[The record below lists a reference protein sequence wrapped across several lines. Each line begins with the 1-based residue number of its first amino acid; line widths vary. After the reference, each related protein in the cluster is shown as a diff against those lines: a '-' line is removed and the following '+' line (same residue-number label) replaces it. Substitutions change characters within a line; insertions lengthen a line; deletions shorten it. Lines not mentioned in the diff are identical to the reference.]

1 MKVKLQLLINLVS
14 LKVEHHKRTIKV
26 VNGEIP
32 CLWRA
37 YNIVHFFLTLLIVVV
52 PLGVEFQNNRVGF
65 IPMRVI
71 FGLWDLILIL
81 NPQKSLFGHWESILG
96 VY

>member
-1 MKVKLQLLINLVS
+1 M
-14 LKVEHHKRTIKV
+14 
-26 VNGEIP
+26 
-32 CLWRA
+32 WRA

-52 PLGVEFQNNRVGF
+52 PLGVEFQNNRVEF

-71 FGLWDLILIL
+71 FGLWDLILVF
-81 NPQKSLFGHWESILG
+81 NPQKSLFGHWESILS